1 MAVIADT
8 IREYYNWFTELAFL
22 RVLSLLFLTLALI
35 LIGPIILLIIYDI
48 SLWLWR
54 LSGIGGL
61 IDIVFRRPTPAQ
73 PINQLNG
80 NGSPTNGKTKRRR
93 RLD

>member
-1 MAVIADT
+1 MALVTDT
-8 IREYYNWFTELAFL
+8 IREYYQWFTELAFL
-22 RVLSLLFLTLALI
+22 RVLSFLFITLASI

-61 IDIVFRRPTPAQ
+61 IDIVFRRQAAAQ
-73 PINQLNG
+73 PTNQPNG
-80 NGSPTNGKTKRRR
+80 NGSSSNGKANKKEA
-93 RLD
+93 